1 LTGTIVSSLGGVL
14 ELKASEAQLG
24 SSKPVT
30 VRRTLTLSVAAYAV
44 VTSLLPGGI
53 SGLAALQRGLPAKVY
68 TSPLRATLAAARGD
82 DNVLTASQI
91 VIGG

>member
-1 LTGTIVSSLGGVL
+1 
-14 ELKASEAQLG
+14 
-24 SSKPVT
+24 
-30 VRRTLTLSVAAYAV
+30 
-44 VTSLLPGGI
+44 
-53 SGLAALQRGLPAKVY
+53 VY